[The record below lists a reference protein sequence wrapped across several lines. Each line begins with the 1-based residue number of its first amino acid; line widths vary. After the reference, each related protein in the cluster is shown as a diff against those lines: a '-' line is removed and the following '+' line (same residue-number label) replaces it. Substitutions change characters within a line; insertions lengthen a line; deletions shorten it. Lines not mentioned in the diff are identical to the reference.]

1 MSDQEEQEHVQYQQ
15 SYFDRHC
22 DIFRQ
27 PIPEDI
33 DERTRLIVKAAYLKP
48 SGHILDV
55 GTGMGVLIK
64 HFLEQGILP
73 GSIIG
78 CDLSSE
84 MLKEAAKR
92 YPEATFWQGDFK
104 NFPTEFHKF
113 EAIFFNAC
121 FGNIFDQ
128 DLAIEKAFSL
138 LKPRGAIV
146 ISHPLGNKFVSE
158 LKAQDPKLVL
168 TLMPT
173 QEDLQEWAR
182 LGMEVETFVD
192 DTDFYLAILRK
203 FPAKTETTTD
213 SSA

>member
-1 MSDQEEQEHVQYQQ
+1 MSDQEEQNHVQYQQ

-22 DIFRQ
+22 DVFRQ
-27 PIPEDI
+27 EIPADI
-33 DERTRLIVKAAYLKP
+33 EERTRLIVKAAYLKP
-48 SGHILDV
+48 AGHILDV

-73 GSIIG
+73 GSIVG

-92 YPEATFWQGDFK
+92 YPEATFWHGDFK
-104 NFPTEFHKF
+104 AFPTEFQKF

-128 DLAIEKAFSL
+128 DGAIAKAFTL
-138 LKPRGAIV
+138 LKPRGSIV
-146 ISHPLGNKFVSE
+146 ISHPLGNKFVAE

-168 TLMPT
+168 TLMPSR
-173 QEDLQEWAR
+173 EKLDKWSK

-192 DTDFYLAILRK
+192 DSDFYLAILRK
-203 FPAKTETTTD
+203 FPAKTETAK
-213 SSA
+213 SPSA